1 MKRMILVIS
10 VAALLIAC
18 AGTPAEPVVEPDAR
32 AAETPAAVEE
42 DTIGAETPAEQP
54 TEAPAEQPTEAL
66 AEQPTEA
73 PAEQPTEAPA
83 QKSFAQRVADAWADA
98 GFLNDMAPYSD
109 VDLLDLYGI
118 DLSACISGAGFADAV
133 SYVNEAVVVEADEA
147 TAAAV
152 EQLLKDHLE
161 AVREQFRSYDADA
174 YALAEKAVLVR
185 DGGTVLMIVS
195 PDAEAMRAVFA
206 AVDR

>member
-1 MKRMILVIS
+1 MKRILVLVLAVCLILGT
-10 VAALLIAC
+10 AAC
-18 AGTPAEPVVEPDAR
+18 KGD
-32 AAETPAAVEE
+32 TPAADPTAAPQNTDPSKDLPTE
-42 DTIGAETPAEQP
+42 APEQP
-54 TEAPAEQPTEAL
+54 TEAPEQPTEAP